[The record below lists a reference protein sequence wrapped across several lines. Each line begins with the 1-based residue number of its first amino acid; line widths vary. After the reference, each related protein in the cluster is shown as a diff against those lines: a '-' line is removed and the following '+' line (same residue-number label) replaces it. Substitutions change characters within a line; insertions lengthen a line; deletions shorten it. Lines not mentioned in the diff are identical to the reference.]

1 MMRETKTACPRCGGS
16 GVAFRT
22 EKIVGGYRGEVDGCP
37 VCRGTGQVPVT
48 ITHGDAIRAMDGLAL
63 ALWMLELIK
72 EPGVP
77 RYCRSL
83 PECDRDLDED
93 REIPLERC
101 RECLALWL
109 GQAEGGGQDGQQ
121 TG

>member
-1 MMRETKTACPRCGGS
+1 MMSEAKTVCPLCGGI
-16 GVAFRT
+16 GVVFRT
-22 EKIVGGYRGEVDGCP
+22 ERIVGGYRGEVDTCP
-37 VCRGTGQVPVT
+37 VCRGTRQIPVT
-48 ITHGDAIRAMDGLAL
+48 ITRGDAIRAMDDRAL
-63 ALWMLELIK
+63 ALWMLGLI
-72 EPGVP
+72 EETDVP
-77 RYCRSL
+77 RYCRFL

-109 GQAEGGGQDGQQ
+109 GQVEGGGQDGQQ

>member
-1 MMRETKTACPRCGGS
+1 MDETKAVCPRCGGS
-16 GVAFRT
+16 GVMFQVEQIA
-22 EKIVGGYRGEVDGCP
+22 GGYRGEVDGCP
-37 VCRGTGQVPVT
+37 VCRGTGSVPVA
-48 ITHGDAIRAMDGLAL
+48 ITNGDAIRAMDDRAL
-63 ALWMLELIK
+63 ALWMLGLI
-72 EPGVP
+72 EETDVP
-77 RYCRSL
+77 RYCRLL

-109 GQAEGGGQDGQQ
+109 GQPEGGGQDGQQ

>member
-1 MMRETKTACPRCGGS
+1 MSETKTACPRCGGN
-16 GVAFRT
+16 GVVYHV
-22 EKIVGGYRGEVDGCP
+22 EKITDGYRGEVDACP
-37 VCRGTGQVPVT
+37 VCRGTGSVPAAR
-48 ITHGDAIRAMDGLAL
+48 THGDSIRAMDDRTL
-63 ALWMLELIK
+63 ALWMLGLI
-72 EPGVP
+72 EETDVP
-77 RYCRSL
+77 RYCRFL
-83 PECDRDLDED
+83 PECNRDLDEG